1 MRIVDLDAS
10 SRKNLLDELLK
21 RSPNHYGAYGEQVN
35 AILSEVKEKGD
46 EALFAYTKRFDGA
59 HITRET
65 FKVTQSE
72 IEEAYRQVVA

>member
-35 AILSEVKEKGD
+35 AILSEV
-46 EALFAYTKRFDGA
+46 
-59 HITRET
+59 
-65 FKVTQSE
+65 
-72 IEEAYRQVVA
+72 